1 MLAEVEHLDLAMQE
15 LLALLAD
22 SEADGVPA
30 AWQRCQQ
37 AEQALIARV
46 AESAELS
53 EAEREDLRA
62 DLDRLMRLNAI
73 ARQAVLRQQD
83 GLARTLVDARQ
94 KQSQVRAYSTGGAK
108 SGGSCD
114 MAG

>member
-1 MLAEVEHLDLAMQE
+1 MPAEVERLDLAMQE

-22 SEADGVPA
+22 PEAEGVPG
-30 AWQRCQQ
+30 AWERCQE
-37 AEQALIARV
+37 AGTALNGLLAR
-46 AESAELS
+46 SAEFT
-53 EAEREDLRA
+53 EPEREALRA

-83 GLARTLVDARQ
+83 GLAKTLVEARQ
-94 KQSQVRAYSTGGAK
+94 KQEQVRAYSGGRAN
-108 SGGSCD
+108 SGGTCD

>member
-30 AWQRCQQ
+30 AWPRCQE

-46 AESAELS
+46 AQRAELS
-53 EAEREDLRA
+53 AARRAGLRA
-62 DLDRLMRLNAI
+62 
-73 ARQAVLRQQD
+73 ARVYA
-83 GLARTLVDARQ
+83 A
-94 KQSQVRAYSTGGAK
+94 
-108 SGGSCD
+108 
-114 MAG
+114 